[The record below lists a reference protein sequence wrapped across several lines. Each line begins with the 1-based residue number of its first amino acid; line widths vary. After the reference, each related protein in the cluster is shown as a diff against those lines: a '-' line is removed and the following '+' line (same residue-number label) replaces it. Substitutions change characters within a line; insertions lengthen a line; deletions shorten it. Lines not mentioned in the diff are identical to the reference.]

1 MIGIMFEFMNIT
13 KALADENR
21 IRILKALDGRELCV
35 CQITDFLQLSPSTV
49 SKHLSILRNA
59 RLVEGRKAGRWIFY
73 RLADDSASALVTRA
87 LAWVLGALDD
97 EPLITADR
105 QRLETIIAD
114 SMPDQ
119 CRG

>member
-1 MIGIMFEFMNIT
+1 MFEFMNIT

-35 CQITDFLQLSPSTV
+35 CQIIALLRLSPSTV

-59 RLVEGRKAGRWIFY
+59 RLVEGHKAGRWIYY
-73 RLADDSASALVTRA
+73 RLADDSASAHVTPA
-87 LAWVLGALDD
+87 LTWVLGALDE
-97 EPLITADR
+97 EPMISADR
-105 QRLETIIAD
+105 QHLETILAD

-119 CRG
+119 CGG